1 MSNISLEASVR
12 TCKVN
17 TGYAN
22 KIQSDRF
29 LNSNNLLC
37 PTWNERDLTGRKVCA
52 DSFWTKRAGCNS
64 ATDRISVENYQRP
77 QYAEY
82 ITLDANGIQGNMYGD
97 PGVAVENFVDLHRRD
112 EELEYE
118 ALNNV
123 HNITG
128 QFGMVTGFRQNIEA
142 NCAPGYETAMA
153 AVAQENRQRQAEM
166 YGNIQQARRM
176 QMRSG
181 Y

>member
-17 TGYAN
+17 SGYAN

-29 LNSNNLLC
+29 LNSQNLVC

-97 PGVAVENFVDLHRRD
+97 PGVAVENFVDLHRVD
-112 EELEYE
+112 EELEYQ
-118 ALNNV
+118 ALNDA

-128 QFGMVTGFRQNIEA
+128 QFGQVTGFRQYIQG
-142 NCAPGYETAMA
+142 NCGQPYEVAMA
-153 AVAQENRQRQAEM
+153 AVAQENRQRQAEY
-166 YGNIQQARRM
+166 YGNVAQNMRLLS
-176 QMRSG
+176 RSG
-181 Y
+181 